1 MVKDIVAHHEAFGDM
16 LAIVQLAGS
25 LRARSY
31 ARRII
36 NHLIVLYTREKE
48 YYKKQITI
56 LRSWATSRLFQGDNN
71 QVHYSRCRSVA
82 AGLVEHEQ
90 GLIDYL
96 LYRANTTAMDR
107 SRWIWTPNDEIPA
120 PKKTPSKHHDEK
132 SASFALSIP
141 EVTSPASSD
150 YSNLT
155 SA

>member
-1 MVKDIVAHHEAFGDM
+1 MAKDIVAQHEGFGDM

-31 ARRII
+31 AGRII
-36 NHLIVLYTREKE
+36 KHLIILYTREKE
-48 YYKKQITI
+48 YYKKQTKI
-56 LRSWATSRLFQGDNN
+56 LRSWATSRLFRGDNN
-71 QVHYSRCRSVA
+71 QVQYSRCKRVA

-107 SRWIWTPNDEIPA
+107 SRWIWTPSDEIPVQ
-120 PKKTPSKHHDEK
+120 KKLPSKHHDDK

-141 EVTSPASSD
+141 QVTNPAPSD
-150 YSNLT
+150 CSNLT
-155 SA
+155 SG